1 MDLNYTPEEER
12 FRERVR
18 SFLQANLPQGWAS
31 DNAGAFGRP
40 NLEFMRDWTRKLYE
54 NGFLGM
60 SWPKEYGGG
69 GATQIEVAIFNEEMA
84 RFRAPTPLN
93 FMGLT
98 MVGPTLIAHGNE
110 EQKKRFINKILTGEE
125 LWCQGF

>member
-1 MDLNYTPEEER
+1 MFD
-12 FRERVR
+12 
-18 SFLQANLPQGWAS
+18 
-31 DNAGAFGRP
+31 
-40 NLEFMRDWTRKLYE
+40 

-60 SWPKEYGGG
+60 SWPKEYGGQ

-98 MVGPTLIAHGNE
+98 MAGPTLIVHGTE
-110 EQKKRFINKILTGEE
+110 EQKKRFIGENPYRRRTVVPGILGARRRLGPGGVAHPRRT
-125 LWCQGF
+125 QGR